1 MGILGRTVF
10 FEILSGAVLGG
21 VLFTFVLSLQRIA
34 RLFEV
39 MVRASAPLAAV
50 LELFALVLPFALTFT
65 VPVGVLVGV
74 LIGLSRMAGDG
85 EITALRASGV
95 PGRRVVFPVL
105 LFAALAT
112 LVAAA
117 CSLWLNPFSIRKS
130 THILNR
136 LMASQVTAE
145 ITPRVF
151 EEKFSG
157 SNTVLYVGDVIPES
171 KVVRWRQIFMA
182 DLTPPEERA
191 GGARERGH
199 GPKVTVSSEALAV
212 ADVANNRIH
221 LAMRGVTSHE
231 VGKEPGEYFSS
242 SFPRGDQTL
251 DARPPGEVKTRPY
264 VEMDVGP
271 LFREAYG
278 PPGEGRNST
287 AARIELHQRL
297 ALPPACLL
305 LALIGIPL
313 GVSTRKAGKS
323 TAFVVTV
330 FIAFLYYM
338 GLISLIGL
346 AREGALP
353 VEVAAWLPNTLF
365 GLAGLVLIIRLERP
379 GDHDAIGA
387 VRNLSARVS
396 QSVRGILRRRAE
408 PAAALPNVSRFGRL
422 PLLPQLV
429 DTYILTSFLFY
440 FFLLLASFV
449 LMAHVFFFFELL
461 SDIIKNQIRMSRV
474 LEYLFFL
481 TPKLIYDSTPVSVL
495 VAVLVTF
502 GVLTKQ
508 NEVTAMK
515 ACGISLHRLAVPIL
529 LTSGLLS
536 ACLFAFDH
544 YYVPD
549 ANRRQDAIRNE
560 IKNRPVQ
567 TWLQPD
573 RKWIMGQGSR
583 IFYYRHFD
591 AADSVM
597 VDVNVYE
604 LEPRTFRLRRHIWA
618 ERARWEPPLK
628 SWVFQNG
635 WTRDIDG
642 VRVTNYRDFQATAFQ
657 EIEEPPSYFLKEVK
671 QDKQMNF
678 QELDA
683 YIRELR
689 QSGFDT
695 VKLQVQ
701 FHKKFSVPLFALIM
715 AMISVPFAFM
725 TGNRSAMAGVGV
737 SFGIAIAYWAVN
749 QLFEQFGNV
758 SQLPPPVAAWSPD
771 ALFALAGTY
780 LLARMRT

>member
-10 FEILSGAVLGG
+10 LEILSGALLGG
-21 VLFTFVLSLQRIA
+21 VLFTFVLSLQRVA

-39 MVRASAPLAAV
+39 MVRASAPLPSV

-74 LIGLSRMAGDG
+74 LIGLSRMASDG
-85 EITALRASGV
+85 EIIALRASGV
-95 PGRRVVFPVL
+95 PGRRVLFPVL

-112 LVAAA
+112 AAAAA
-117 CSLWLNPFSIRKS
+117 CSLWLNPYSIRRS
-130 THILNR
+130 TQILNA
-136 LMASQVTAE
+136 LMATQVTAE

-157 SNTVLYVGDVIPES
+157 SNIVLYVGDVIPEG
-171 KVVRWRQIFMA
+171 KVVRWRQVFMA
-182 DLTPPEERA
+182 DLTPPEERSS
-191 GGARERGH
+191 GARERGE
-199 GPKVTVSSEALAV
+199 GPKITVSQEALAV
-212 ADVANNRIH
+212 SDVAHNRIQ
-221 LAMRGVTSHE
+221 LSMRGVTSHE
-231 VGKEPGEYFSS
+231 VGREPGEYFSS
-242 SFPRGDQTL
+242 AFPKGEQTL
-251 DARPPGEVKTRPY
+251 DARPPAEVKARPY
-264 VEMDVGP
+264 VEMDTGP
-271 LFREAYG
+271 LFRAAYG
-278 PPGEGRNST
+278 PPAEGANPA

-305 LALIGIPL
+305 MALLGIPL
-313 GVSTRKAGKS
+313 GVSTRKSGKS

-330 FIAFLYYM
+330 LIAFLYYM

-353 VEVAAWLPNTLF
+353 VEVAAWLPNALF
-365 GLAGLVLIIRLERP
+365 ALAGLVLIARLERP

-387 VRNLSARVS
+387 VRGFFARLFERLGGA
-396 QSVRGILRRRAE
+396 VRGRQA
-408 PAAALPNVSRFGRL
+408 AGAALPYLSRLGRL
-422 PLLPQLV
+422 PLLPQLI
-429 DTYILTSFLFY
+429 DTYILSSFLFY
-440 FFLLLASFV
+440 FCLLLASFV
-449 LMAHVFFFFELL
+449 LMAQVFFFFELL
-461 SDIIKNQIRMSRV
+461 SDIIKNQIAMSRV
-474 LEYLFFL
+474 FEYLFFL

-502 GVLTKQ
+502 GVLTKH
-508 NEVTAMK
+508 NEITAMK
-515 ACGISLHRLAVPIL
+515 ACGISLHRLSVPIL
-529 LTSGLLS
+529 LSSSLLT
-536 ACLFAFDH
+536 AGLFAFDH
-544 YYVPD
+544 YYVPE

-573 RKWIMGQGSR
+573 RKWIMGQNSR
-583 IFYYRHFD
+583 VFYYRYFD
-591 AADSVM
+591 PADSVM
-597 VDVNVYE
+597 VGVNVYE
-604 LEPRTFRLRRHIWA
+604 LDPATFRLRRHIWA

-642 VRVTNYRDFQATAFQ
+642 VRVKSFRDFQATTFA

-678 QELDA
+678 RELDA

-695 VKLQVQ
+695 VRLQVQ

-715 AMISVPFAFM
+715 AMISVPFAFL
-725 TGNRSAMAGVGV
+725 TGNRGAMAGVGV

-758 SQLPPPVAAWSPD
+758 SQLPPEVAAWSPG